1 MSLETAIRPAGA
13 ARTQTPGPAA
23 PATIQYEYPLNER
36 VRTLLRLEDL
46 FERVELFSSRL
57 HPLDHHVALTTLFE
71 MLEVT
76 ARGDLRSEM
85 LQEFERQRQT
95 LLGLRGNPEV
105 HVEMLE
111 RTLARIDESVSGLS
125 AMSGR
130 PGQHL
135 RDNEWLM
142 SIRSRTIIAGGACE
156 FDHPSYHAWQ
166 HREAQARQQDVAAWS
181 QPLQPLRFAIAV
193 MLGLL
198 RSSGHWLALSTQQG
212 SCQQTLGGRIYQLA
226 QLRIDAA
233 LGAIPEI
240 SANRYL
246 LWIRFLSQ
254 DGDLRPRP
262 FDGEVDFELALCN
275 F

>member
-1 MSLETAIRPAGA
+1 VNVETPVRSHSGPRASAPGA
-13 ARTQTPGPAA
+13 PAA
-23 PATIQYEYPLNER
+23 LIQYEYPLNER

-46 FERVELFSSRL
+46 FERFELFASRP

-95 LLGLRGNPEV
+95 LSGLRGNPEV
-105 HVEMLE
+105 NAEMLE
-111 RTLARIDESVSGLS
+111 RTLSRIDEAVTGIS
-125 AMSGR
+125 ALSGR

-135 RDNEWLM
+135 RDNDWLM
-142 SIRSRTIIAGGACE
+142 SIRSRTSIAGGACE
-156 FDHPSYHAWQ
+156 FDHPSYFAWQ
-166 HREAQARQQDVAAWS
+166 NRPAASRQHDLAAWAAPF
-181 QPLQPLRFAIAV
+181 QALRFSIAV
-193 MLGLL
+193 VLGLL
-198 RSSGHWLALSTQQG
+198 RSSGHWIALSSQQG
-212 SCQQTLGGRIYQLA
+212 SSQQSLGGRIYQLV
-226 QLRIDAA
+226 QVRLDPS

-246 LWIRFLSQ
+246 LFIRFMTQ
-254 DGDLRPRP
+254 DGDLRPKP
-262 FDGEVDFELALCN
+262 FEGEVAFELALCN